1 MRRAISL
8 VLIVIG
14 ALLLYWGYDL
24 QQRLDTE
31 IIKQITGEMAEQV
44 WQYYVTGGI
53 AVLVGILGVWKSK

>member
-14 ALLLYWGYDL
+14 VLLLYWGYDL

-31 IIKQITGEMAEQV
+31 VIKQITGEMPEQV

>member
-14 ALLLYWGYDL
+14 VLLLYWGYDL

-31 IIKQITGEMAEQV
+31 IIKQITGEMPEQV

>member
-14 ALLLYWGYDL
+14 ILLLYWGYDL

-31 IIKQITGEMAEQV
+31 IIKQITGEMPEQV

>member
-8 VLIVIG
+8 VLIVVCV
-14 ALLLYWGYDL
+14 LLLYWGYDL

-31 IIKQITGEMAEQV
+31 IIKQITGEMPEQV